1 MKYNFNYIIRNYEF
15 DINDDKAFEIY
26 SNLTCEHL
34 EFTCNYRNMIS
45 IMQDNICMMA
55 NDGLIDYKEG
65 WNMREDY
72 VAYNETV
79 EALENVDY

>member
-1 MKYNFNYIIRNYEF
+1 MNYNFNYIIRNYKF

-26 SNLTCEHL
+26 SDLTGEHL
-34 EFTCNYRNMIS
+34 EFTCNYHDMIKV
-45 IMQDNICMMA
+45 MQDNIDMML
-55 NDGLIDYKEG
+55 DDELIDYRDG

-79 EALENVDY
+79 DLLENEEN

>member
-1 MKYNFNYIIRNYEF
+1 MNYNFNYIIRNYEF
-15 DINDDKAFEIY
+15 DINDAKAFEIY

-34 EFTCNYRNMIS
+34 EFICNYHDMIK
-45 IMQDNICMMA
+45 IMQDNIDMML
-55 NDGLIDYKEG
+55 DDELIDYRDG

-79 EALENVDY
+79 DLLENGED